1 MSDMNQTIIDAFHFR
16 HATKQFDAS
25 KTISNEDFETILEAG
40 RLSPSSLGLEP
51 WKFVVVQSKT
61 LRDKLKPYSW
71 GAQKQLDSASHFM
84 LIFARKNVTSQSPYV
99 QNLVKNVKGY
109 EESTIPAVYKKYDDF
124 QTEFHIND
132 NERTLYDWAC
142 KQTYIALGNMMTSA
156 ALLGID
162 SCPIE
167 GFDVDTVT
175 QILSDEGILDTENF
189 GISVM
194 AAFGYR
200 AGEPPH
206 GKVRQT
212 QDNVVK
218 WIN

>member
-200 AGEPPH
+200 SGEPPH

-212 QDNVVK
+212 QDDVVK

>member
-1 MSDMNQTIIDAFHFR
+1 MNDMNHTIIDAFHFR

-61 LRDKLKPYSW
+61 LRDKLKPHSW
-71 GAQKQLDSASHFM
+71 GAQKQLDSASHFV

-109 EESTIPAVYKKYDDF
+109 EESTIPAVYEKFDHF

-132 NERTLYDWAC
+132 NARTLYDWAC

-162 SCPIE
+162 SCPME
-167 GFDVDTVT
+167 GFDLDTVT

-194 AAFGYR
+194 VAFGYR
-200 AGEPPH
+200 AEEPSH
-206 GKVRQT
+206 SKVRQT
-212 QDNVVK
+212 QDDVVK

>member
-1 MSDMNQTIIDAFHFR
+1 
-16 HATKQFDAS
+16 
-25 KTISNEDFETILEAG
+25 
-40 RLSPSSLGLEP
+40 
-51 WKFVVVQSKT
+51 
-61 LRDKLKPYSW
+61 
-71 GAQKQLDSASHFM
+71 
-84 LIFARKNVTSQSPYV
+84 
-99 QNLVKNVKGY
+99 Y

-142 KQTYIALGNMMTSA
+142 KQTYIALGTMMTSA

-194 AAFGYR
+194 AAFG
-200 AGEPPH
+200 
-206 GKVRQT
+206 
-212 QDNVVK
+212 
-218 WIN
+218 